1 MPLAIVRR
9 TARELPLAVILD
21 DSMAMT
27 PQLTLSSFDQVVV
40 SARVSRSGDAMPAS
54 GDLLGSSAP
63 LAPAPGSAVDVVID
77 TVVQ

>member
-1 MPLAIVRR
+1 
-9 TARELPLAVILD
+9 
-21 DSMAMT
+21 
-27 PQLTLSSFDQVVV
+27 
-40 SARVSRSGDAMPAS
+40 MPAS